1 MVTFIWHVGDVALGL
16 VGMRHPT
23 RFNTARLIF
32 ALVGLAGNIVIA
44 QQEQERSKAAWE
56 REWMK
61 RHAS

>member
-32 ALVGLAGNIVIA
+32 ALVGLAGNVAIA
-44 QQEQERSKAAWE
+44 EQEKGRWI
-56 REWMK
+56 
-61 RHAS
+61 RHRT